1 MVNSERSYYYYYM
14 YCYYYYLLRPSHQTL
29 KICPSGWGKGLR
41 CCPSLRYFIKHIC
54 QNKLDNERSLLA
66 KHEAVRPTKY
76 LVWKRNGSKNG
87 VPSFDYLRLVA
98 DDNIVLA
105 VVSTVYIVQTS
116 FIFLNYCPSNKI
128 PMFILRGL
136 LKHSA
141 TMLVM
146 SQKCN
151 NENNNLD
158 SGV

>member
-1 MVNSERSYYYYYM
+1 MIRGTSRWKKCIRLHEKHD
-14 YCYYYYLLRPSHQTL
+14 LRPSHQTL
-29 KICPSGWGKGLR
+29 KRYPSGWGKGLR
-41 CCPSLRYFIKHIC
+41 CCPSFRYFIKHIC

-98 DDNIVLA
+98 DDNIALA
-105 VVSTVYIVQTS
+105 VFPLSVVVPTS

-141 TMLVM
+141 AMLVM
-146 SQKCN
+146 SQKM
-151 NENNNLD
+151 
-158 SGV
+158 

>member
-1 MVNSERSYYYYYM
+1 MSCIYVYFKIKVTTTY
-14 YCYYYYLLRPSHQTL
+14 LRPSR
-29 KICPSGWGKGLR
+29 PSGWGKGLR

-54 QNKLDNERSLLA
+54 QNKLDNELSLLA

-76 LVWKRNGSKNG
+76 LVRQRNMSKNG

-98 DDNIVLA
+98 DDNIALA
-105 VVSTVYIVQTS
+105 VFFPLSVVVPTS

-141 TMLVM
+141 APKM
-146 SQKCN
+146 
-151 NENNNLD
+151 
-158 SGV
+158 